1 MKKVKKIHKAE
12 YRPIDDLITYSP
24 MPTKTLSYIDPFLF
38 LNHHGPQ
45 VYPPNNNG
53 LPFGPH
59 PHRGM
64 ETVTI
69 ILDGDI
75 SHKDSGGHESIIG
88 AGGIQWMTAGSGLIH
103 AETSSSNFMKTGG
116 NLEILQLWL
125 NLPAKHKM
133 DAPFYSGKQ
142 EEEIQLIQISE
153 GVKMSLISGN
163 IDNFVGAFTN
173 VTNTFLS
180 VINAEKG
187 SSLQLDVSP
196 SRNIFFYMIKGK
208 LLVNEI
214 KAQKLELVEFS
225 NEGENIKVYTE
236 EDATILF
243 GHSLPLNEPIVAQ
256 GPFVMNTEEEIA
268 KAYRDYRSGKF
279 GTWNA

>member
-1 MKKVKKIHKAE
+1 MRKIKSIHKAE

-24 MPTKTLSYIDPFLF
+24 LPTQALPHIDPFIF

-45 VYPPNNNG
+45 AYPPNNNG

-75 SHKDSGGHESIIG
+75 SHKDSGGHESIIS

-103 AETSSSNFMKTGG
+103 AETSSSNFMRNGG

-142 EEEIQLIQISE
+142 KKEIPVIQISDN
-153 GVKMSLISGN
+153 VRMSLISGN
-163 IDNFVGAFTN
+163 INNLNGAFTN

-180 VINAEKG
+180 VISADT
-187 SSLQLDVSP
+187 SSSFQFDVSP
-196 SRNIFFYMIKGK
+196 ERNIFFYIIKGK
-208 LLVNEI
+208 IIVNET
-214 KAQKLELVEFS
+214 KAQKLELVEFF
-225 NEGENIKVYTE
+225 NENSKIEVYSE
-236 EDATILF
+236 EETTILF
-243 GHSLPLNEPIVAQ
+243 GHSLPINESIITS

-268 KAYRDYRSGKF
+268 QAYSDYRAGKF
-279 GTWNA
+279 GTWNS